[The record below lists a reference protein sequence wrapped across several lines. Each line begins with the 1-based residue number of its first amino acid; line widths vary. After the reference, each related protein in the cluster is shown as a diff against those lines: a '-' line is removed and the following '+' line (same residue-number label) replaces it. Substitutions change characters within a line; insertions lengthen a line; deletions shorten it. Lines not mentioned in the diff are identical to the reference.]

1 MVSLNLLAV
10 ISPDALILVAVM
22 VPVFKLV
29 ALASPNR
36 GVIKVGELALTT
48 LPVPVVAAVP
58 NKPPAV
64 LVTIP
69 ATFKPDKVAP
79 LKVGATV
86 VATDW
91 PIETVLPP
99 DRVTPVPATIDDCLP
114 LNKLQS
120 LDVK

>member
-1 MVSLNLLAV
+1 
-10 ISPDALILVAVM
+10 
-22 VPVFKLV
+22 
-29 ALASPNR
+29 
-36 GVIKVGELALTT
+36 
-48 LPVPVVAAVP
+48 VVAAEP
-58 NKPPAV
+58 NTPPAV

-79 LKVGATV
+79 LNVGATV

-99 DRVTPVPATIDDCLP
+99 DRDTPVPATMDDCLP

-120 LDVK
+120 LDIK